1 MARDSRVPQQLC
13 AAVTEA
19 VDSALRSSA
28 AGLAEEIRRRAGPGI
43 DEAEVGQRC
52 SNLLT
57 RLLEQSSVRSQRF
70 EALTLGYLLR
80 VPDGTLGD
88 GLAVRPGELMAPLRT
103 LAEAEAAGLLGSDEQ
118 ASEVD
123 EMEMEDD
130 ITGLIAMPQSVSD
143 GPVPEPTTDEELS
156 KLSARLALAV
166 RKARGLQSEARSLS
180 QELDLARAMQGVV
193 GSETGPALRGMAKE
207 IADVARKV
215 GQLSHEEG
223 ERFREDC
230 AQASPKRTTR
240 DQASDDDLT
249 GLLGT
254 PKRLRPVG
262 LLG

>member
-1 MARDSRVPQQLC
+1 LWMARDSRVPQQLC

-118 ASEVD
+118 ASE
-123 EMEMEDD
+123 
-130 ITGLIAMPQSVSD
+130 
-143 GPVPEPTTDEELS
+143 
-156 KLSARLALAV
+156 
-166 RKARGLQSEARSLS
+166 
-180 QELDLARAMQGVV
+180 
-193 GSETGPALRGMAKE
+193 
-207 IADVARKV
+207 
-215 GQLSHEEG
+215 
-223 ERFREDC
+223 
-230 AQASPKRTTR
+230 
-240 DQASDDDLT
+240 
-249 GLLGT
+249 
-254 PKRLRPVG
+254 
-262 LLG
+262 